1 MKFSADYRALALDAL
16 RGRWK
21 TAVLAGLVASVL
33 GANIVGSSGRVIS
46 NMSQNANGDTPGF
59 AGLFSTGSGGVLA
72 VLVICILAWAVFTVI
87 VGGAVRLGY
96 ARFNLNL
103 ADGRDA
109 ALSDL
114 ASQKHR
120 LWDGFCMN
128 FLQGLYVAL
137 WSLLLFIPGVVKAYS
152 YAMTPYIMAEHPGLT
167 ANEAITESRRIM
179 DGNKWRLFCLDLSFL
194 GWELL
199 CTLPML
205 IGISL
210 VFAFTRSADTVLVPL
225 ILLSI
230 PLSAGF
236 FFLHPYEEAA
246 WAIFYRDITAAPAI
260 TCPDCSSSTS
270 STACSCPCSGSTG
283 NIFMTGA
290 RSAPSTALRR
300 TASGAGAA
308 WRPGST
314 PPPKFWL

>member
-1 MKFSADYRALALDAL
+1 MGSEHLKITYKHKNFSISAYLENYYDDFSGMGKQNGLDGL
-16 RGRWK
+16 WGIEYK
-21 TAVLAGLVASVL
+21 TKRTQGIN
-33 GANIVGSSGRVIS
+33 NIVLEYYQTTNQSGP
-46 NMSQNANGDTPGF
+46 MH
-59 AGLFSTGSGGVLA
+59 
-72 VLVICILAWAVFTVI
+72 
-87 VGGAVRLGY
+87 
-96 ARFNLNL
+96 
-103 ADGRDA
+103 
-109 ALSDL
+109 DL

-137 WSLLLFIPGVVKAYS
+137 WALLLFIPGVVKAYS

-205 IGISL
+205 IGFSL
-210 VFAFTRSADTVLVPL
+210 VFTFTHSADTVLVLL

-246 WAIFYRDITAAPAI
+246 WAIFYRDITAAPSDTEEI
-260 TCPDCSSSTS
+260 
-270 STACSCPCSGSTG
+270 
-283 NIFMTGA
+283 
-290 RSAPSTALRR
+290 
-300 TASGAGAA
+300 
-308 WRPGST
+308 
-314 PPPKFWL
+314 

>member
-21 TAVLAGLVASVL
+21 TAVLAGLIASLL
-33 GANIVGSSGRVIS
+33 GANIVSSSDRVIS
-46 NMSQNANGDTPGF
+46 NMSQNTNGDTPGF
-59 AGLFSTGSGGVLA
+59 AGLFSTVIGSGA
-72 VLVICILAWAVFTVI
+72 A
-87 VGGAVRLGY
+87 RLGY

-205 IGISL
+205 IGFSL
-210 VFAFTRSADTVLVPL
+210 VFAFTRSADTVLVL
-225 ILLSI
+225 LFLLSI

-246 WAIFYRDITAAPAI
+246 WAIFYRDITAAPSDTEEI
-260 TCPDCSSSTS
+260 
-270 STACSCPCSGSTG
+270 
-283 NIFMTGA
+283 
-290 RSAPSTALRR
+290 
-300 TASGAGAA
+300 
-308 WRPGST
+308 
-314 PPPKFWL
+314 

>member
-21 TAVLAGLVASVL
+21 TAVLTGLVASVL
-33 GANIVGSSGRVIS
+33 GANIVSSSDKVIS

-137 WSLLLFIPGVVKAYS
+137 WSLLLFIPEVMLHVSRPVRWDSDHVTIMNDDTLELCKEIVRCDALDRVHIGLDYFDASINRIGAYVIGS
-152 YAMTPYIMAEHPGLT
+152 RATQKCMMQALLEPLAKLREYE
-167 ANEAITESRRIM
+167 ANGQGFERLALLEESKSLPWNAVWDM
-179 DGNKWRLFCLDLSFL
+179 FCLRNDVPVGEEF
-194 GWELL
+194 
-199 CTLPML
+199 
-205 IGISL
+205 IAGIQQ
-210 VFAFTRSADTVLVPL
+210 
-225 ILLSI
+225 
-230 PLSAGF
+230 
-236 FFLHPYEEAA
+236 YEREV
-246 WAIFYRDITAAPAI
+246 
-260 TCPDCSSSTS
+260 TS
-270 STACSCPCSGSTG
+270 K
-283 NIFMTGA
+283 
-290 RSAPSTALRR
+290 R
-300 TASGAGAA
+300 
-308 WRPGST
+308 
-314 PPPKFWL
+314 

>member
-21 TAVLAGLVASVL
+21 TAVLAGLIASLL
-33 GANIVGSSGRVIS
+33 GANIVSSSDRVIS
-46 NMSQNANGDTPGF
+46 NMSQNTNGDTPGF
-59 AGLFSTGSGGVLA
+59 AGLLSTGSGGVLA
-72 VLVICILAWAVFTVI
+72 VLVICILAWAVFTFI
-87 VGGAVRLGY
+87 VSGAARLGY

-179 DGNKWRLFCLDLSFL
+179 DGNKWRLFWAGSC
-194 GWELL
+194 
-199 CTLPML
+199 
-205 IGISL
+205 
-210 VFAFTRSADTVLVPL
+210 SAP
-225 ILLSI
+225 
-230 PLSAGF
+230 
-236 FFLHPYEEAA
+236 
-246 WAIFYRDITAAPAI
+246 
-260 TCPDCSSSTS
+260 
-270 STACSCPCSGSTG
+270 CPC
-283 NIFMTGA
+283 
-290 RSAPSTALRR
+290 
-300 TASGAGAA
+300 
-308 WRPGST
+308 
-314 PPPKFWL
+314 